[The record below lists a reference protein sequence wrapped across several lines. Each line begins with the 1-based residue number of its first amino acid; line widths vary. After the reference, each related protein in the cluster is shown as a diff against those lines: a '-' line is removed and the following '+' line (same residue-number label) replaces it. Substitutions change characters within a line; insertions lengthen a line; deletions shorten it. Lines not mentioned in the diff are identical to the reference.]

1 MMRENVV
8 NKRYNDEL
16 LRRCPVLGEY
26 MSYVDKV
33 RTYQKEMSLDEAVD
47 RAVIECIAEGIL
59 ADFYVSQQI

>member
-1 MMRENVV
+1 MIRENVV